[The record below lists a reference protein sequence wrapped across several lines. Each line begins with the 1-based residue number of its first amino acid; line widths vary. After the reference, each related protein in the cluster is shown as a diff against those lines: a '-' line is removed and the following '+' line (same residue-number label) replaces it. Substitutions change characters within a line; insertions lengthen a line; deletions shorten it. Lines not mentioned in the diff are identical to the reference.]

1 MGTLSDWPV
10 RVPPGWAEVV
20 APGALHV
27 IVSRGSSSLPSFHI
41 GSGCPDLQ
49 AYAQSIA
56 DARLV
61 FEMGAEL
68 GHRMHI
74 LDLGGGF
81 PGVEGAKVRF
91 EEVTLRVDMSPWALW
106 GWRWGREGNNDDRE
120 PTMSGSWVLCA
131 MLGALPES
139 YY

>member
-1 MGTLSDWPV
+1 MGTVSSVLSK
-10 RVPPGWAEVV
+10 V
-20 APGALHV
+20 APAWSGGAGTGVLHV
-27 IVSRGSSSLPSFHI
+27 SWGSSSFPSFHV

-49 AYAQSIA
+49 VYAQSIA

-91 EEVTLRVDMSPWALW
+91 EEVI
-106 GWRWGREGNNDDRE
+106 
-120 PTMSGSWVLCA
+120 
-131 MLGALPES
+131 LG
-139 YY
+139 

>member
-1 MGTLSDWPV
+1 MALGNPLNLLGPQSLHLENGHSIRYAWA
-10 RVPPGWAEVV
+10 RLLLAEAEVV
-20 APGALHV
+20 VPGVLC
-27 IVSRGSSSLPSFHI
+27 VSRDSSSLPSFHI
-41 GSGCPDLQ
+41 GSGCPDPQ

-91 EEVTLRVDMSPWALW
+91 EEVSGVTRVALGWVGVGGRVIVVLGSPL
-106 GWRWGREGNNDDRE
+106 
-120 PTMSGSWVLCA
+120 
-131 MLGALPES
+131 
-139 YY
+139 